1 MKTCEEY
8 VLKELEALKK
18 ENASLKEQ
26 VEELTH
32 ELENPTNYYYKDK
45 ADYYNK
51 IIQRIVELTL
61 FRKVNVGGEATIL
74 HFSNNFISNK
84 FDKEDYALLE
94 PFTRD

>member
-26 VEELTH
+26 VEELKY
-32 ELENPTNYYYKDK
+32 ELEEPINYCYKDK

-51 IIQRIVELTL
+51 VIQRIVELTL
-61 FRKVNVGGEATIL
+61 FRKVNVGSEATIL
-74 HFSNNFISNK
+74 QFSNNFISNK

-94 PFTRD
+94 PFARD

>member
-26 VEELTH
+26 VEKSVEQI
-32 ELENPTNYYYKDK
+32 NGK

-51 IIQRIVELTL
+51 VIQRIVELTL
-61 FRKVNVGGEATIL
+61 FRKVDIGGEATIL
-74 HFSNNFISNK
+74 QFSNNFISNK

-94 PFTRD
+94 PFARD

>member
-32 ELENPTNYYYKDK
+32 ELEDPISDFYQGK

-51 IIQRIVELTL
+51 VIQRIVELTL
-61 FRKVNVGGEATIL
+61 FRKVDIGGEATIL
-74 HFSNNFISNK
+74 QFSNNFISNK
-84 FDKEDYALLE
+84 IDKEDYALLE
-94 PFTRD
+94 PFARD

>member
-26 VEELTH
+26 IEVLTN
-32 ELENPTNYYYKDK
+32 ELEDPINDYYKDK

-51 IIQRIVELTL
+51 VIQRIVELTL
-61 FRKVNVGGEATIL
+61 FRKVDIGGEATIL
-74 HFSNNFISNK
+74 QFSNNFISNK
-84 FDKEDYALLE
+84 FDKEDYALLA
-94 PFTRD
+94 PFARD